1 MALILTGIQRETD
14 EPKRPQG
21 ERSAVQLQGKF
32 LLPSSVDK
40 VWAYVSDPGKVIECV
55 PGLKSYTVGEN
66 KRITATVQVSIGF
79 IRGTFQTNT
88 KVVKEDPATHT
99 AALELAGT
107 GAGSGFNALVNIGV
121 APAGSESELV
131 WDANVNISGPLGG
144 LAKPLVEGNVRKI
157 ISQLFDCVKA
167 KLS

>member
-1 MALILTGIQRETD
+1 M
-14 EPKRPQG
+14 
-21 ERSAVQLQGKF
+21 QLQGRF
-32 LLPSSVDK
+32 LLPTAVDK

-55 PGLKSYTVGEN
+55 PGLETYTVGEN
-66 KRITATVQVSIGF
+66 KRITATVKVSIGF

-99 AALELAGT
+99 AVLELSGT
-107 GAGSGFNALVNIGV
+107 GAGSGFSALVNIGV
-121 APAGSESELV
+121 NAAGAESELV
-131 WDANVNISGPLGG
+131 WDANVNINGPLGG
-144 LAKPLVEGNVRKI
+144 LAKPLVEGNVKKI